1 MYVLGIDAG
10 GTKTHC
16 VIADENE
23 NILAEGLAGASQHQL
38 FGIRQ
43 TEKNLQLAVSAA
55 LKEADLTLQ
64 DLSYAVLGMSGADG
78 EDDLAL
84 LNPAAEKVLPGVPFR
99 VVHDAWIGMYSALKE
114 PFGVVSICGTGAG
127 HAGRNRQGDELTLR
141 NLDYRLG
148 NYGGGSDLVEKAL
161 HYAFRS
167 DEGTYE
173 KSALEA
179 AVPPIF
185 GVSTMEDVCR
195 LLKQN
200 PLSDKERYQ
209 LPITVFQLANS
220 GDSVCR
226 MLIQDLGHEE
236 GLYAAAVIRRLH
248 MENEQVPVVLI
259 GSLFHSDDPLLLDP
273 FMEAVRTAAPAAYPV
288 LPTRKPV
295 TGAVRMALFILQDIK
310 ERK

>member
-84 LNPAAEKVLPGVPFR
+84 LNPAAEKILPGVPFR

-148 NYGGGSDLVEKAL
+148 NYGGGGDLVEKAL

-295 TGAVRMALFILQDIK
+295 TGAVRMALSILQDIK

>member
-1 MYVLGIDAG
+1 MYVLCIDAG

-148 NYGGGSDLVEKAL
+148 NYGGGGDLGEKAL

>member
-43 TEKNLQLAVSAA
+43 TEENLQLSVSAA

-99 VVHDAWIGMYSALKE
+99 IVHDAWIGMYSALKE

-148 NYGGGSDLVEKAL
+148 NYGGGGDLVEKAL

-167 DEGTYE
+167 DEGTYK

-200 PLSDKERYQ
+200 PLSDRERYQ

-226 MLIQDLGHEE
+226 MLIHDLGHEE

-248 MENEQVPVVLI
+248 MDNEQVPVVLI

>member
-127 HAGRNRQGDELTLR
+127 HAGRNRQGNELTLR

-148 NYGGGSDLVEKAL
+148 NYGGGGDLVEKAL

-273 FMEAVRTAAPAAYPV
+273 FMEAVRSAAPAAYPV

>member
-1 MYVLGIDAG
+1 
-10 GTKTHC
+10 
-16 VIADENE
+16 
-23 NILAEGLAGASQHQL
+23 
-38 FGIRQ
+38 
-43 TEKNLQLAVSAA
+43 
-55 LKEADLTLQ
+55 
-64 DLSYAVLGMSGADG
+64 
-78 EDDLAL
+78 
-84 LNPAAEKVLPGVPFR
+84 
-99 VVHDAWIGMYSALKE
+99 MYSALKE

-148 NYGGGSDLVEKAL
+148 NYGGGGDLVEKAL

-273 FMEAVRTAAPAAYPV
+273 FMEAVRSAAPAAYPV

>member
-64 DLSYAVLGMSGADG
+64 DLSYAVLGMSGADS

-148 NYGGGSDLVEKAL
+148 NYGGGGDLVEKAL

>member
-148 NYGGGSDLVEKAL
+148 NYGGGGDLVEKAL

-173 KSALEA
+173 RSALEE
-179 AVPPIF
+179 AVPPVF
-185 GVSTMEDVCR
+185 GVSTMEEVCR

-226 MLIQDLGHEE
+226 MLIHDLGHEE

-259 GSLFHSDDPLLLDP
+259 GSLFHTDDPMLLDP

-295 TGAVRMALFILQDIK
+295 AGAVRMALFILQDVK

>member
-99 VVHDAWIGMYSALKE
+99 VVHDAWIGMYSVLKE

-148 NYGGGSDLVEKAL
+148 NYGGGGDLVEKAL

-185 GVSTMEDVCR
+185 CVSTMEDVCR

-200 PLSDKERYQ
+200 PLSDRERYQ

>member
-148 NYGGGSDLVEKAL
+148 NYGGGGDLVEKAL

-273 FMEAVRTAAPAAYPV
+273 FMNAVHTAAPAAYPV

>member
-148 NYGGGSDLVEKAL
+148 NYGGGGDLVEKAL

-209 LPITVFQLANS
+209 LPITVFQLADS

-273 FMEAVRTAAPAAYPV
+273 FMEAVRSAAPAAYPV

>member
-43 TEKNLQLAVSAA
+43 TEENLQLSVSAA

-84 LNPAAEKVLPGVPFR
+84 LNPVAEKVLPGVPFR
-99 VVHDAWIGMYSALKE
+99 IVHDAWIGMYSALKE

-148 NYGGGSDLVEKAL
+148 NYGGGGDLVEKAL

-167 DEGTYE
+167 DEGTYK

>member
-38 FGIRQ
+38 FGIEQ
-43 TEKNLQLAVSAA
+43 TEKNLQASISAA
-55 LKEADLTLQ
+55 LKEAGISLQ

-148 NYGGGSDLVEKAL
+148 NYGGGGDLVEKAL

>member
-141 NLDYRLG
+141 NLDYCLG
-148 NYGGGSDLVEKAL
+148 NYGGGGDLVEKAL

-226 MLIQDLGHEE
+226 MLVQDLGHEE

-273 FMEAVRTAAPAAYPV
+273 FMEAVRSAAPAAYPV

>member
-23 NILAEGLAGASQHQL
+23 NILAEGLAGASQNQL

-43 TEKNLQLAVSAA
+43 TEENLQLAVSAA

-127 HAGRNRQGDELTLR
+127 HAGCNRQGDELTLR

-148 NYGGGSDLVEKAL
+148 NYGGGGDLVEKAL

>member
-148 NYGGGSDLVEKAL
+148 NYGGGGDLVEKAL

-209 LPITVFQLANS
+209 LPITVFQLADS

-226 MLIQDLGHEE
+226 MLIHDLGHEE

>member
-16 VIADENE
+16 VIADENV

-43 TEKNLQLAVSAA
+43 TEENLQLAVSAA
-55 LKEADLTLQ
+55 LKEAGLTLQ

-148 NYGGGSDLVEKAL
+148 NYGGGGDLVEKAL

-173 KSALEA
+173 RSALEA

>member
-64 DLSYAVLGMSGADG
+64 NLSYAVLGMSGADG

-148 NYGGGSDLVEKAL
+148 NYGGGGDLVEKAL

-273 FMEAVRTAAPAAYPV
+273 FMDAVHTAAPAAYPV

>member
-16 VIADENE
+16 VIADESE

-114 PFGVVSICGTGAG
+114 PFGVASICGTGAG

-148 NYGGGSDLVEKAL
+148 NYGGGGDLVEKAL

-226 MLIQDLGHEE
+226 MLIHDLGHEE

>member
-148 NYGGGSDLVEKAL
+148 NYGGGGDLVEKAL

-226 MLIQDLGHEE
+226 MLVQDLGHEE

-273 FMEAVRTAAPAAYPV
+273 FMEAVRSAAPAAYPV

>member
-148 NYGGGSDLVEKAL
+148 NYGGGGDLVEKAL

-173 KSALEA
+173 RSALEA

-248 MENEQVPVVLI
+248 MENEQVPVILI

>member
-148 NYGGGSDLVEKAL
+148 NYGGGGDLVEKAL

-209 LPITVFQLANS
+209 LPITVFHLANS

-295 TGAVRMALFILQDIK
+295 TGAIRMALFILQDIK

>member
-148 NYGGGSDLVEKAL
+148 NYGGGGDLVEKAL

-248 MENEQVPVVLI
+248 MENEQVPVILI

>member
-43 TEKNLQLAVSAA
+43 TEENLQLAVSAA

-148 NYGGGSDLVEKAL
+148 NYGGGGDLVEKAL

-273 FMEAVRTAAPAAYPV
+273 FMEAVLTAAPAAYPV

>member
-43 TEKNLQLAVSAA
+43 TEENLQLAVSAA

-84 LNPAAEKVLPGVPFR
+84 LNPAAKKVLPGIPFR

-148 NYGGGSDLVEKAL
+148 NYGGGGDLVEKAL

-173 KSALEA
+173 RSALEA

-288 LPTRKPV
+288 LPTWKPV

>member
-148 NYGGGSDLVEKAL
+148 NYGGGGDLVEKAL

-220 GDSVCR
+220 GDAVCR

>member
-148 NYGGGSDLVEKAL
+148 NYGGGGDLVEKAL

-226 MLIQDLGHEE
+226 MLVQDLGHEE

-273 FMEAVRTAAPAAYPV
+273 FMEAVRSADPAAYPV